1 MFVCMYLRECLM
13 FSEMC
18 LDGANDFE
26 CGLMVEEEEEED
38 DDEGDE
44 DDEVRK

>member
-1 MFVCMYLRECLM
+1 MFVSMYLRECLM

-18 LDGANDFE
+18 SDGANDFE
-26 CGLMVEEEEEED
+26 CGLMVEEEEDD

-44 DDEVRK
+44 DDEVVK